1 VFVPL
6 FIAAPTIAYHSP
18 AIVAFEGNKV
28 NLICNATNDADAI
41 NSAQVIWYY
50 GAMVVKPDGKQVTIN
65 NLGNNATGQIQ
76 SVLSFDP
83 VNYTNDGVYTCRA
96 LNDPLLFTE
105 KNVKL
110 SVECKSI
117 KLNSIYVYS
126 CIHDI
131 LYIF

>member
-1 VFVPL
+1 M
-6 FIAAPTIAYHSP
+6 
-18 AIVAFEGNKV
+18 
-28 NLICNATNDADAI
+28 NLICNATNDVDAI
-41 NSAQVIWYY
+41 NPAQVIWYH
-50 GAMVVKPDGKQVTIN
+50 GGMVVKPDGKHVTIN

-76 SVLSFDP
+76 SVLSFDS

-96 LNDPLLFTE
+96 LNDPLSFTE

-131 LYIF
+131 LYTF